1 MCIYCKISIYNY
13 IQQSD
18 AETNAMFA
26 MYDHISAVLVCRD
39 FYFDLLFWHERRFA
53 IPEKGRLYA
62 IGGDFAAKILQREVQ
77 V

>member
-1 MCIYCKISIYNY
+1 
-13 IQQSD
+13 
-18 AETNAMFA
+18 MFA

-39 FYFDLLFWHERRFA
+39 FYFDLRFWHERRFA